1 MKYTSQDLARLAEVD
16 RAHGWLSGP
25 ATVRSWQWL
34 ATEYRHDPLLFLESI
49 PSHEARVFAKHVLTN
64 YWIYRDPGPEQDGRY
79 AENR

>member
-1 MKYTSQDLARLAEVD
+1 
-16 RAHGWLSGP
+16 
-25 ATVRSWQWL
+25 VRSWQWL

-64 YWIYRDPGPEQDGRY
+64 YWIYRERLGQPTHDLDELAAGKWPTYIALDPGPEQDGRY